1 MSRLSAPI
9 EMLPAGWTEPELRE
23 LLAALTRRRLI
34 TGAAAAGM
42 MAAIGTRSTSAQQ
55 STPTSGTRMF
65 DTAMGPVEIP
75 VQPTRIVC
83 IGSYAP
89 EDLIDAGVTP
99 VGITEID
106 LDGFASVYK
115 EGLAGVPT
123 VGTFAEPDLEE
134 IIALQ
139 PDLILAISVP
149 WLVESYEEL
158 SGIAPTVLVDYTV
171 PDAWLVMAD
180 IFADA
185 AGAVEGLEQLKAT
198 YTDRVEAVKTEC
210 ASQLR
215 ELRWGIANGWG
226 SQDNQFT
233 LYYPDSA
240 PGKVLSDLG
249 ALWIEAA
256 VGKTGTSELFSYESL
271 NLLADADII
280 LTYGDRDG
288 IINEM
293 GQIMADQ
300 PLFKQLKANQNE
312 HVYAITNIIPA
323 SYGDAISL
331 LDKLEAILKSFAA

>member
-1 MSRLSAPI
+1 MSRHSAPI
-9 EMLPAGWTEPELRE
+9 ETLPSGWTEPEFRE

-42 MAAIGTRSTSAQQ
+42 MAALGARGVSAQQ
-55 STPTSGTRMF
+55 STPTSGTRLF

-106 LDGFASVYK
+106 LEGFASVYK
-115 EGLAGVPT
+115 DGLAGVPT
-123 VGTFAEPDLEE
+123 VGTFAEPDLEK
-134 IIALQ
+134 IIALH

-149 WLVESYEEL
+149 WLVESYEDL
-158 SGIAPTVLVDYTV
+158 SSIAPTVLVDYTV
-171 PDAWLVMAD
+171 PNAWLVMAD

-185 AGAVEGLEQLKAT
+185 AGAVEGLEQLKGIYNA
-198 YTDRVEAVKTEC
+198 RVEEVKTAC
-210 ASQLR
+210 AVQLGTF
-215 ELRWGIANGWG
+215 RWGIANGWG

-249 ALWIEAA
+249 AIWITAA
-256 VGKTGTSELFSYESL
+256 MGKTGTNELFSYESL

-288 IINEM
+288 VINEV

-300 PLFKQLKANQNE
+300 PLFKQLKATQND

-331 LDKLEAILKSFAA
+331 LDKLEVILKTFA